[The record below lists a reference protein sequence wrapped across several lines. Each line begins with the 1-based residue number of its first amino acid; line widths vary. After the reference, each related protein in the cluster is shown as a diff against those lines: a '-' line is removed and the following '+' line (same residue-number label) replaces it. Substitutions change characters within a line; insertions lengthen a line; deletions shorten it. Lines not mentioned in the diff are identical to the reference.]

1 MERQMLRLTIRE
13 FKRMLNEALK
23 KRIRLY
29 STKERSLF
37 KAERRRADAA
47 EAALGNAEH
56 VQERNRALPPASQFV
71 FSDREKMMPTE

>member
-1 MERQMLRLTIRE
+1 MKEQFVRE

-29 STKERSLF
+29 SIKERSLF

-56 VQERNRALPPASQFV
+56 VQERNWALPPASQFV
-71 FSDREKMMPTE
+71 FSDHEDILPKE

>member
-1 MERQMLRLTIRE
+1 VNEFNGMLDET
-13 FKRMLNEALK
+13 LK

-29 STKERSLF
+29 SAKERSQF

-47 EAALGNAEH
+47 EAARGHAEH

-71 FSDREKMMPTE
+71 FSDHEDILPTE

>member
-1 MERQMLRLTIRE
+1 MKEQFVRE

-29 STKERSLF
+29 SIKERSLF

-71 FSDREKMMPTE
+71 FSDQEKILPTE

>member
-1 MERQMLRLTIRE
+1 
-13 FKRMLNEALK
+13 MLNEALK

-37 KAERRRADAA
+37 KAQRRRADAA

-56 VQERNRALPPASQFV
+56 IQKRNRALPPASQFV
-71 FSDREKMMPTE
+71 FSDKEKIMPTE